1 MIQMIISFLAVEG
14 DYMAPTYMETNEEKR
29 EGERTHDTLS
39 LEGKSRSTT
48 SVFLLIRSPG
58 FFLSTLQPEK
68 LSKARYKMS

>member
-39 LEGKSRSTT
+39 LEGERSMD
-48 SVFLLIRSPG
+48 R
-58 FFLSTLQPEK
+58 
-68 LSKARYKMS
+68 